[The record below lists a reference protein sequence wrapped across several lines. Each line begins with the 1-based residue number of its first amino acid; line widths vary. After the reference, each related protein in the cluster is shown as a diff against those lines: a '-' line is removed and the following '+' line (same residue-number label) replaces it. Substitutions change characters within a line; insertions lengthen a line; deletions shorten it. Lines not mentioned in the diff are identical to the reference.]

1 MNLEYPLNDSY
12 YAYSHIEIIKLKEK
26 GVVAE
31 LFRKPLSLALTLH
44 RINMQ
49 H

>member
-26 GVVAE
+26 SVYDKIY
-31 LFRKPLSLALTLH
+31 RK
-44 RINMQ
+44 Q
-49 H
+49 